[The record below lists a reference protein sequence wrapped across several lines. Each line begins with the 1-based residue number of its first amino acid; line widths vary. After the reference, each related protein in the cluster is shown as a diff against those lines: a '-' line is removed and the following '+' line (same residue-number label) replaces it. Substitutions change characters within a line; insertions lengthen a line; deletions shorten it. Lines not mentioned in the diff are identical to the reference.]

1 MRQIRRVTFA
11 LLSFII
17 AIAIALVTKN
27 TWLNCVLSVVSCT
40 LFCFHSTFCAVNA
53 ISPSAQVIAADT
65 PAVLA
70 QGGNGGLRNIGG
82 IPVSGTPVPQLEVFD
97 RANRRFHA
105 RSQHPSRNISSYEK
119 RTLAASTWIGLF
131 KPATKTN
138 YSTSNFNADC

>member
-97 RANRRFHA
+97 RAIADFMRA
-105 RSQHPSRNISSYEK
+105 RNISSYEK